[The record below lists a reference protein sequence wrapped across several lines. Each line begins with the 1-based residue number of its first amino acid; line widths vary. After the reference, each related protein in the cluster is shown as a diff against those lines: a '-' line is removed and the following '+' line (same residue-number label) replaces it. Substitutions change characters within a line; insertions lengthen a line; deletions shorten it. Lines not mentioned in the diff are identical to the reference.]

1 MDKKS
6 DSLWTTLFVPLLLA
20 LFFVALGVAATRF
33 GTFLECSG
41 AG

>member
-1 MDKKS
+1 MDRKS
-6 DSLWTTLFVPLLLA
+6 TSLWTTLVVPLVIA

-33 GTFLECSG
+33 GTFLACSG